1 MRRWVLSKK
10 DKKQLVKRLTELYPR
25 FDASSIGNVEIA
37 VEDDIKL
44 YIVDSI
50 PAFIDL
56 DGMLIPH
63 LKLLLRHGYRE
74 WLPYIVVD
82 QGAVRPIS
90 RGADLMRPGIQEIP
104 TEFKE
109 NSIVVI
115 AEPSRQLPLA
125 VHQSFYSSQEIAI
138 MEKGRVTKKLH
149 NLGDRFWKFAE
160 TL

>member
-1 MRRWVLSKK
+1 MRRWILSKK
-10 DKKQLVKRLTELYPR
+10 DRKQLVKKLAELYPHLDVS
-25 FDASSIGNVEIA
+25 FIDSVEIV
-37 VEDDIKL
+37 VEDNIRL
-44 YIVDSI
+44 YIVNGI
-50 PAFIDL
+50 PAFIDI

-104 TEFKE
+104 TEFE
-109 NSIVVI
+109 RNSVVVI

-125 VHQSFYSSQEIAI
+125 VHQSLYSSQEIAA

-149 NLGDRFWKFAE
+149 SLGDRFWKFAE